1 MQLLQLTLNIVLQ
14 DMSRKEKIDLFLSR
28 WVSRKLMA
36 FVIASVALFSGS
48 IESNDWVIVATA
60 YISLQGVTDIVE
72 RIYKTKN
79 VN

>member
-1 MQLLQLTLNIVLQ
+1 
-14 DMSRKEKIDLFLSR
+14 MSRKEKIDLFLSK

-36 FVIASVALFSGS
+36 FTIASVALFLGS

-72 RIYKTKN
+72 RIYTAKR
-79 VN
+79 